1 MPTINHVLE
10 TALYV
15 KDRARAQRF
24 YETVL
29 GFRVLL
35 DDGNRLTGMA
45 VADTNQVL
53 LLFTEGA
60 STKGEETPGGFIPPH
75 DGHGPLHL
83 AFAVSAD
90 SLAEWIAHLG
100 ANGVPVESNVRP
112 PRGGTS
118 LYFRDP
124 DDNLI
129 ELASPGIW
137 ETY

>member
-15 KDRARAQRF
+15 NDRTRSQAF

-45 VADTNQVL
+45 VGDTNQVL
-53 LLFTEGA
+53 LLFTGGA
-60 STKGEETPGGFIPPH
+60 PTGGEETPGGFIPPH
-75 DGHGPLHL
+75 DGHGPVHL
-83 AFAVSAD
+83 AFAVDAAT
-90 SLAEWIAHLG
+90 LAEWTAHLQT
-100 ANGVPVESNVRP
+100 NGVAVESTVHP

-124 DDNLI
+124 DSNLI

>member
-1 MPTINHVLE
+1 MPTINKILE

-15 KDRARAQRF
+15 KDRARSQSF
-24 YETVL
+24 YETIL

-45 VADTNQVL
+45 VADSSQVL
-53 LLFTEGA
+53 LLFEEGA
-60 STKGEETPGGFIPPH
+60 STAGEKTPGGFIPPH
-75 DGHGPLHL
+75 DGHGTVHL
-83 AFAVSAD
+83 AFAVDTA
-90 SLAEWIAHLG
+90 SLNDWTEHLQT
-100 ANGVPVESNVRP
+100 NNVPVESVVHP

-118 LYFRDP
+118 VYFRDP

-129 ELASPGIW
+129 EIASPGIW